1 MYYGYGRGVG
11 FRGSSRPW
19 PYVGRGRGG
28 LPRCRYPG
36 LWGAV
41 PYPAVAPYWSAP
53 SREEELGVL
62 KDQAD
67 VMKRELE
74 DIERRIRELEKKD

>member
-1 MYYGYGRGVG
+1 
-11 FRGSSRPW
+11 
-19 PYVGRGRGG
+19 VGRGRGG

-36 LWGAV
+36 LSGAAV
-41 PYPAVAPYWSAP
+41 PYAASAPYWPAP
-53 SREEELGVL
+53 SCEEELGVL
-62 KDQAD
+62 KNQAD

>member
-1 MYYGYGRGVG
+1 
-11 FRGSSRPW
+11 
-19 PYVGRGRGG
+19 
-28 LPRCRYPG
+28 
-36 LWGAV
+36 
-41 PYPAVAPYWSAP
+41 
-53 SREEELGVL
+53 LGVL